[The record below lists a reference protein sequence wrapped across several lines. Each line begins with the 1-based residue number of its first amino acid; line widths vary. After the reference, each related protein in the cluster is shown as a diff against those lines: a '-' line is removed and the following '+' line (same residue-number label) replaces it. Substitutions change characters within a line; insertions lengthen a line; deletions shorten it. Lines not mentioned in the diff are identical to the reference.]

1 MTANPKLA
9 QFYHSLISQIAQH
22 RKLVVFCLSAVG
34 GAILGLW
41 RSDWQV
47 AVEPAQIIAGLVKYP
62 PTNPFYIYQVKT
74 WTILHQL
81 AAIGLRAGLSE
92 GKLSLIFSALAGGVA
107 FAGIALWALAF
118 SESIPLAILVP
129 FYVYQFTPDWGI
141 NYPLILVGQ
150 GHTYGM
156 LGLGSIFLATAL
168 FGVGEFGWGTFMLA
182 LTPAIHPSLGAWGIL
197 IVLICLAWDYQA
209 IRPQFPIMLRFGIAG
224 GLVVVASLVFHLSV
238 TYYAPKIDPALVQ
251 RYLSTF
257 INSWD
262 EHRVPV
268 NLLSTQALLTVLTA
282 AISLTGLQFL
292 RQSLPPHAS
301 FLLRSLLISTAL
313 GLGLVLVNQFAFRLP
328 DSMLVLMPTRL
339 LNFNNLAY
347 LPMLLGLMWQ
357 QRERA
362 WVMANFLLVLGL
374 TYYAAI
380 TPADQMKLFMLSDSG
395 SQMRLF
401 ILSGIAFVL
410 TFAGSNLPLSLLLG
424 YASIALIFQPAD
436 PLMSQ
441 GVLLSL
447 AFFAVALVIG
457 LLNQQAEARSFL
469 KWVPVALLGLN
480 TVNVYTHAYDYHFN
494 VSYMWNTPAMATE
507 IPRDDGLLL
516 LGTDMNRMQLYSRR
530 PVLLD
535 PGALDMLPY
544 APEGGPEFERILR
557 DAYGIDFFNSPGSA
571 TLGIEPTKTLW
582 QSWTLADWERIRSE
596 FNVTQVLT
604 SADWTLQL
612 PELLRTSWG
621 HILYQIPTPTPPSP
635 IGAQAV
641 PNGAP
646 AG

>member
-1 MTANPKLA
+1 MTANPKLS
-9 QFYHSLISQIAQH
+9 QFYYSLTTQIAQH
-22 RKLVVFCLSAVG
+22 RKLVVFCLSAVS
-34 GAILGLW
+34 GAVMGMW

-62 PTNPFYIYQVKT
+62 LSNPFYIYQAKT

-81 AAIGLRAGLSE
+81 AALGLRAGLSE
-92 GKLSLIFSALAGGVA
+92 GQLSLIFSALAGGVA
-107 FAGIALWALAF
+107 FAGIALWTLAF
-118 SESIPLAILVP
+118 SESLPLAILVP
-129 FYVYQFTPDWGI
+129 LYVYQFTPDWGI

-168 FGVGEFGWGTFMLA
+168 FGVGEFGWGTFLLA

-209 IRPQFPIMLRFGIAG
+209 IRPQLPTMIRFGIAG
-224 GLVVVASLVFHLSV
+224 GLVTLASLVFHLSV
-238 TYYAPKIDPALVQ
+238 TYYAPKIDPALAQ

-257 INSWD
+257 IHAWD

-292 RQSLPPHAS
+292 KEKLPAYSH

-313 GLGLVLVNQFAFRLP
+313 GLGLVLINQFAFRLP
-328 DSMLVLMPTRL
+328 DNLLIFMPTRL

-347 LPMLLGLMWQ
+347 LPVLLGLMWQ

-362 WVMANFLLVLGL
+362 WVLANCLLVVGL
-374 TYYAAI
+374 TYFAVI
-380 TPADQMKLFMLSDSG
+380 TPADQMKLFTLSDSG

-410 TFAGSNLPLSLLLG
+410 AFAWSNLPLSLLLG
-424 YASIALIFQPAD
+424 YASITLIFQPAESS
-436 PLMSQ
+436 MSQ
-441 GVLLSL
+441 GVLISL
-447 AFFAVALVIG
+447 AFFLLGLGVRLV
-457 LLNQQAEARSFL
+457 NRQAEAQTFL
-469 KWVPVALLGLN
+469 KWALVALFGLN
-480 TVNVYTHAYDYHFN
+480 AINVYTHAYDYHYN
-494 VSYMWNTPAMATE
+494 VTYMWNTPAMVTE
-507 IPRDDGLLL
+507 IPPDDGLLL

-557 DAYGIDFFNSPGSA
+557 DAYGIDFFTSPGSA

-582 QSWTLADWERIRSE
+582 QSWALPDWQRLRNE
-596 FNVTQVLT
+596 FNVTRVLT
-604 SADWTLQL
+604 SAEWTLQL

-621 HILYQIPTPTPPSP
+621 HILYQIPES
-635 IGAQAV
+635 
-641 PNGAP
+641 
-646 AG
+646 

>member
-1 MTANPKLA
+1 MNANPKLS
-9 QFYHSLISQIAQH
+9 QLYHSLTSQLEQH

-34 GAILGLW
+34 GAVMGMW

-47 AVEPAQIIAGLVKYP
+47 AVEPAQVIAGLVKYP
-62 PTNPFYIYQVKT
+62 STNPFYIYEVKA

-81 AAIGLRAGLSE
+81 AAIGLRAGLTE
-92 GKLSLIFSALAGGVA
+92 GQLSLIFSALAGAMA
-107 FAGIALWALAF
+107 FGAIALWTLAF

-129 FYVYQFTPDWGI
+129 FYVYQFTPDWGV

-156 LGLGSIFLATAL
+156 LGLSSIFLATAL
-168 FGVGEFGWGTFMLA
+168 FGVGEFGWGTFLLA

-197 IVLICLAWDYQA
+197 IVLGCLVWDYQA
-209 IRPQFPIMLRFGIAG
+209 IRPQLPTMLRFGIAG
-224 GLVVVASLVFHLSV
+224 GLITLASLIFHFTV
-238 TYYAPKIDPALVQ
+238 TYYAPKIDPALAQ

-257 INSWD
+257 IQSWD

-282 AISLTGLQFL
+282 ALSLTGLQFL
-292 RQSLPPHAS
+292 KERLPAHS
-301 FLLRSLLISTAL
+301 HFLLRSLLISTAL
-313 GLGLVLVNQFAFRLP
+313 GLGMIFINQFAFRLP
-328 DSMLVLMPTRL
+328 SNLLVLMPTRL

-347 LPMLLGLMWQ
+347 LPVLLGLMWR
-357 QRERA
+357 QRERV
-362 WVMANFLLVLGL
+362 WIIANFLLVLGL

-380 TPADQMKLFMLSDSG
+380 TPADQLKLFTLADSG

-410 TFAGSNLPLSLLLG
+410 VCAWGNLPLSLLLG
-424 YASIALIFQPAD
+424 YASITLIFQPAEAT
-436 PLMSQ
+436 MSQ
-441 GVLLSL
+441 GVLISLS
-447 AFFAVALVIG
+447 FFLLVVVIG
-457 LLNQQAEARSFL
+457 IINPQAEGRAFL

-480 TVNVYTHAYDYHFN
+480 AVNVYTHAYDYHFN
-494 VSYMWNTPAMATE
+494 VSYMWNSTALTAE
-507 IPRDDGLLL
+507 IPPDDGLLL
-516 LGTDMNRMQLYSRR
+516 LGTDMNKMQLYTRR

-582 QSWTLADWERIRSE
+582 QSWTLADWQRIRNE

-604 SADWTLQL
+604 SADWILQL
-612 PELLRTSWG
+612 PELRRTSWG
-621 HILYQIPTPTPPSP
+621 HILYQIPE
-635 IGAQAV
+635 
-641 PNGAP
+641 N
-646 AG
+646 

>member
-1 MTANPKLA
+1 MNANPKLS
-9 QFYHSLISQIAQH
+9 QVYHWLTSQIEQH

-34 GAILGLW
+34 GAVMGMW

-62 PTNPFYIYQVKT
+62 LTNPFYIYQVKT

-92 GKLSLIFSALAGGVA
+92 GKLSLIFSALAGALA
-107 FAGIALWALAF
+107 FAGIALWTLAF

-156 LGLGSIFLATAL
+156 LGLSSIFLATAL
-168 FGVGEFGWGTFMLA
+168 FGVGEFGWGTFLLA

-197 IVLICLAWDYQA
+197 IVLVCLAWDYQA
-209 IRPQFPIMLRFGIAG
+209 VRPHLPTMVRFGIAG
-224 GLVVVASLVFHLSV
+224 GLITLISLIFHFSV
-238 TYYAPKIDPALVQ
+238 TYYAPKIDPALAQ
-251 RYLSTF
+251 HYLSTF
-257 INSWD
+257 IRSWD

-268 NLLSTQALLTVLTA
+268 NLLSTQALLTVLAA

-292 RQSLPPHAS
+292 KETLPVHS
-301 FLLRSLLISTAL
+301 RFLLRSLLISTAL
-313 GLGLVLVNQFAFRLP
+313 GLGLILINQFAFRLP
-328 DSMLVLMPTRL
+328 DNLLVLMPTRL

-347 LPMLLGLMWQ
+347 LPVLLGLMWR
-357 QRERA
+357 QRERV
-362 WVMANFLLVLGL
+362 WVLANLLLVVGL
-374 TYYAAI
+374 TYVAVI
-380 TPADQMKLFMLSDSG
+380 TPPDQMKLFTLSNSG
-395 SQMRLF
+395 DQMRLF
-401 ILSGIAFVL
+401 ILAGLAFVL
-410 TFAGSNLPLSLLLG
+410 VCAWGNLPLSLLLG
-424 YASIALIFQPAD
+424 YAGIALVFQPAE

-441 GVLLSL
+441 GVILTLS
-447 AFFAVALVIG
+447 FFLVALGVGIIH
-457 LLNQQAEARSFL
+457 QQAEGRAFL
-469 KWVPVALLGLN
+469 KWAPLVLLGLN
-480 TVNVYTHAYDYHFN
+480 AVNVYTHAYDYHFN
-494 VSYMWNTPAMATE
+494 VSYFWNTPAMTTE
-507 IPRDDGLLL
+507 IPPDDGLLL

-557 DAYGIDFFNSPGSA
+557 DAYGIDFFTAPGSA

-582 QSWTLADWERIRSE
+582 QSWTLADWQRVRNE
-596 FNVTQVLT
+596 FNVTRVLT

-621 HILYQIPTPTPPSP
+621 HILYQIPLS
-635 IGAQAV
+635 G
-641 PNGAP
+641 N
-646 AG
+646 